1 MNDGDVIHY
10 TGIVHILS
18 DIQSK
23 PVIPT
28 DANGHSVTNVVSVSL
43 LSPYGL
49 GSCRVNRILW
59 LVKVKI
65 NPWLLW
71 VRNEQAVSFGNSPRL
86 CNRREQVSFAQQLML
101 AKPQSMIS
109 SI

>member
-1 MNDGDVIHY
+1 MEKKANKPHAPENGQVSQTREGGCRVDSDLRTMNDGDAIHY
-10 TGIVHILS
+10 TGTVHILS

-23 PVIPT
+23 SVIPT

-65 NPWLLW
+65 NPWLL
-71 VRNEQAVSFGNSPRL
+71 
-86 CNRREQVSFAQQLML
+86 
-101 AKPQSMIS
+101 
-109 SI
+109 

>member
-1 MNDGDVIHY
+1 MLRKMVKYHKREKGGRRVDNDLRTMNDGDVIHY
-10 TGIVHILS
+10 TGTVHILS

-59 LVKVKI
+59 LVKVI
-65 NPWLLW
+65 C
-71 VRNEQAVSFGNSPRL
+71 ATADAS
-86 CNRREQVSFAQQLML
+86 
-101 AKPQSMIS
+101 
-109 SI
+109 